1 MNEGSYSLTNLELW
15 VWKEREGEGIVHRV
29 WNDPTSGH
37 ERPLKYLNIS
47 DTCRDEGGRGG
58 KEERVC
64 TERINRVWEEL
75 RSNNRLREGLLID
88 TG

>member
-1 MNEGSYSLTNLELW
+1 LP
-15 VWKEREGEGIVHRV
+15 R
-29 WNDPTSGH
+29 
-37 ERPLKYLNIS
+37 
-47 DTCRDEGGRGG
+47 RDEGGGRGG
-58 KEERVC
+58 KEEERVC